1 MWSFFYHKRFHSI
14 DWIYFS
20 SGIECRT
27 HLGIRTEKKKTF
39 VFVKVK
45 GHLQP
50 KSKFYTMH
58 LHKGNLCSVCTS
70 RKSSKLNLN
79 LYLKKSSNFMV
90 IFLFFSCILKD
101 PYTLSHQ
108 TQLLYICFWNWIDK
122 VQQKVIKYRTVC
134 YC

>member
-1 MWSFFYHKRFHSI
+1 MIIFLSQTLPQYWLDIFLIWYRMQDPPWHPYEK
-14 DWIYFS
+14 
-20 SGIECRT
+20 
-27 HLGIRTEKKKTF
+27 KKKTF
-39 VFVKVK
+39 VFVNVK
-45 GHLQP
+45 GHLQL

-58 LHKGNLCSVCTS
+58 LHKGNLCTS

-79 LYLKKSSNFMV
+79 LYLKKSTKFMV
-90 IFLFFSCILKD
+90 IFLCFSCILKD